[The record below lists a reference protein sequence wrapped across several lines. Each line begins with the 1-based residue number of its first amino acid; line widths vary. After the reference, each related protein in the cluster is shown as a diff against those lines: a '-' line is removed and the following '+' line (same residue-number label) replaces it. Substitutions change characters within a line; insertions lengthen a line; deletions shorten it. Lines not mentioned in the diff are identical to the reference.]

1 MNSATKFST
10 RLLCLLL
17 LFVTAGCASRPPA
30 GDNSAG
36 GKSAPVAP
44 GGAGG
49 GARAAVISEND
60 KPIDVLTRAMRAQ
73 LDAKSYRAQVNTT
86 SDEGSSKMLIEYAA
100 PDRYHMTG
108 ETQPSGAS
116 QSFKMEYVIAGGATY
131 IKTPNGQW
139 TRSPI
144 DASQMLKAFRD
155 PKMLDELSKSADAK
169 LVGPDTIDGEPML
182 VYQYT
187 QNNPLG
193 MNLKVNSKTW
203 LSVADG
209 LARKTESEGE
219 MRGKKTRTLIT
230 IYDYN
235 TDIKIEAPVK

>member
-1 MNSATKFST
+1 MNSAIKFST

-17 LFVTAGCASRPPA
+17 LFVAAGCASRSA
-30 GDNSAG
+30 GDPGDAG
-36 GKSAPVAP
+36 GKSASATP
-44 GGAGG
+44 GGGGG

-60 KPIDVLTRAMRAQ
+60 KPLDALTRAMRAQ
-73 LDAKSYRAQVNTT
+73 LDAKSYRANVTTT

-100 PDRYHMTG
+100 PDRYRMIG
-108 ETQPSGAS
+108 ETQAGGEGKT
-116 QSFKMEYVIAGGATY
+116 FKMEYVIAGGATY

-155 PKMLDELSKSADAK
+155 PKMLDELSKSTDAK
-169 LVGPDTIDGEPML
+169 LVGADTINGEPML

-230 IYDYN
+230 ISDYN
-235 TDIKIEAPVK
+235 TDIRIEPPVK